1 MTAAAAT
8 RTNRAA
14 VHGDGAGRV
23 PAWGSDAAG
32 LLAWA
37 SMLVV
42 LALWVHGGGLT
53 DLLAGRSPALTTT
66 GRLTGL
72 VAADLMLVQVAL
84 MARVPFVERAYGQDE
99 LARRH
104 RLVGFTSFWLLLAHI
119 ALIVLGYAAAARSGA
134 WATAW
139 DMVRTFPG
147 MLLATAGTGLTL
159 LVVVTSIRAARRRTR
174 YESWHLIH
182 LYGYLGA
189 VLVVPHMLWTGAE
202 FTTSAPA
209 RAYWWSAW
217 GLVLTAVLVF
227 RVGVPL
233 YRSTRHRLVVERVV
247 PEGPGV
253 FSIHLRGHDL
263 ADLRALAGS
272 YFVWRFGGPGRT
284 RGHPLSLSAVPT
296 ADRMRVTAKVV
307 GDGTAAM
314 ARLTPGTPV
323 TFEGPYG
330 RLTAAVR
337 TRPGVVLMGSGIGI
351 TPMRALL
358 EGLDYAPG
366 TATVIYRASSE
377 EDLVLREELW
387 AVAGR
392 RGADVVE
399 LPGRRVP
406 GRASWLPEHA
416 AAWDDAEAL
425 ASIVPDVAERDVY
438 ICGPDPWMDHARDAA
453 RRAGVPES
461 QIHLERFSM

>member
-1 MTAAAAT
+1 MTSAAAAPGTGT
-8 RTNRAA
+8 RT
-14 VHGDGAGRV
+14 VSTRV
-23 PAWGSDAAG
+23 PAWWGDVAG
-32 LLAWA
+32 LLAWG

-53 DLLAGRSPALTTT
+53 DLLAGGPAALTTA

-84 MARVPFVERAYGQDE
+84 MARVPFVERSYGQDQ

-104 RLVGFTSFWLLLAHI
+104 RLVGFTSFWLLLVHI
-119 ALIVLGYAAAARSGA
+119 VLVVLGYAAAARAGA

-139 DMVRTFPG
+139 GMVRTFPG
-147 MLLATAGTGLTL
+147 MLLAVAGTGLTI
-159 LVVVTSIRAARRRTR
+159 LVVITSVRAARRRTR

-189 VLVVPHMLWTGAE
+189 ILVVPHMLWTGAE

-209 RAYWWSAW
+209 RAYWWTAW
-217 GLVLTAVLVF
+217 GVVVAAVLLF
-227 RVGVPL
+227 RVVLPL
-233 YRSTRHRLVVERVV
+233 YRSGRHRVVVDRVV

-263 ADLRALAGS
+263 TALRALPGH

-296 ADRMRVTAKVV
+296 ANRARVTAKVV

-314 ARLTPGTPV
+314 TSLAPGTPV

-330 RLTAAVR
+330 RLTGAAR

-358 EGLDYAPG
+358 EGLEYPRG
-366 TATVIYRASSE
+366 RATLIYRASSE
-377 EDLVLREELW
+377 DDLVLRGEIR
-387 AVAGR
+387 AIAAR

-406 GRASWLPEHA
+406 GRPSWLPVQA
-416 AAWDDAEAL
+416 ADWDDAEAL
-425 ASIVPDVAERDVY
+425 VSIVPDVAERDVY
-438 ICGPDPWMDHARDAA
+438 ICGPDLWMEHARDAA
-453 RRAGVPES
+453 LRAGVPAD
-461 QIHLERFSM
+461 QIHVERFTM